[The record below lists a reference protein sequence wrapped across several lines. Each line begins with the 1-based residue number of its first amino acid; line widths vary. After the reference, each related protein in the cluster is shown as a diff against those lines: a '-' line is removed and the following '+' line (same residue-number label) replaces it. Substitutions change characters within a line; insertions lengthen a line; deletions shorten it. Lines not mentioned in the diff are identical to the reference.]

1 MEFDLYAVLGVSR
14 DATNEQIAN
23 ARHQLIRQYHPD
35 VNPAPDAAARF
46 DEVQQAFELLSDPAA
61 RAEYDRAHGAPT
73 GAAKPGPAADRFSVY
88 PSSVD
93 FGVTKSGWP
102 SAWRD
107 VTVSWTG
114 ASPGRITTNSGSEW
128 WTVTGKGWLSSGV
141 VFHLQA
147 YPAGGEPLGQRQAEL
162 RVTLDDTVITVPLTT
177 EISVPSRPAPSPR
190 EENWFAVIMVTFVLA
205 CIAWG
210 IFWAFNGSANHS
222 GSSVTPTASPSAR
235 TQSAK
240 VPQP

>member
-1 MEFDLYAVLGVSR
+1 VEFDPYAVLGVSR
-14 DATNEQIAN
+14 DATSEQIAN
-23 ARHQLIRQYHPD
+23 ARHQLVRQYHPD

-46 DEVQQAFELLSDPAA
+46 DEVQQAFDLLSDPAA
-61 RAEYDRAHGAPT
+61 RAEYDRAHGEPAA
-73 GAAKPGPAADRFSVY
+73 AAKPGPAASRFSVY

-107 VTVSWTG
+107 VTVSWAG
-114 ASPGRITTNSGSEW
+114 VSPGRITTNSGSEW
-128 WTVTGKGWLSSGV
+128 WTVTGKGWLSSGI

-147 YPAGGEPLGQRQAEL
+147 YPAAGEPSGQRQAEL
-162 RVTLDDTVITVPLTT
+162 RVTVDDTVITVPLTT
-177 EISVPSRPAPSPR
+177 EIDVTSHPAPSPR
-190 EENWFAVIMVTFVLA
+190 EEKWFAVIVSTFILA
-205 CIAWG
+205 GIAWG

-222 GSSVTPTASPSAR
+222 GGSVTPTASPAAPM
-235 TQSAK
+235 QSAK